1 MSLLSCAYC
10 SFNALQHG
18 PLGLS
23 VGYCVQHRVV
33 LRRADETTCGRQLRK
48 DLSRQ
53 SREVAQAAHKKRFL
67 DVVQFI
73 DSHEPAEDASGTDRN
88 SYRLEKDAVGGVAT
102 SYGLLESKIASLYQF
117 RQIPGVRAELAMLG
131 LGRGYVR
138 RCVQRGGP
146 WTSGLHLLW
155 WTRVRLGAEPEIVI
169 HDFRTQTAASFDRQF
184 ELAAWSVLMLR
195 LHFISDVAAAAP
207 SSDEVFTLADFVER
221 AAEASETPDV
231 QTLMAWI
238 HADGEALLH
247 KSFPQARYE
256 ALRAE
261 LHKDDEADAE

>member
-23 VGYCVQHRVV
+23 VGYCVEHRVV
-33 LRRADETTCGRQLRK
+33 LRCADETTCARQLRK

-73 DSHEPAEDASGTDRN
+73 DSHEPAEDASSAERN
-88 SYRLEKDAVGGVAT
+88 SHRLEKDAVGEVAT
-102 SYGLLESKIASLYQF
+102 TYGLLESKFASLYQF
-117 RQIPGVRAELAMLG
+117 RHIPGVRAELAMLG

-155 WTRVRLGAEPEIVI
+155 WTRVRLGAEPEIFI
-169 HDFRTQTAASFDRQF
+169 HDLRTYTAASFDRQF
-184 ELAAWSVLMLR
+184 ELAAWSVVMLR

-207 SSDEVFTLADFVER
+207 STDEVFTLADFVER
-221 AAEASETPDV
+221 AAEASETPDI
-231 QTLMAWI
+231 QALMAWI
-238 HADGEALLH
+238 HADGEALLQRCL
-247 KSFPQARYE
+247 PQARYE
-256 ALRAE
+256 ALRAA
-261 LHKDDEADAE
+261 LHKGDEADAD